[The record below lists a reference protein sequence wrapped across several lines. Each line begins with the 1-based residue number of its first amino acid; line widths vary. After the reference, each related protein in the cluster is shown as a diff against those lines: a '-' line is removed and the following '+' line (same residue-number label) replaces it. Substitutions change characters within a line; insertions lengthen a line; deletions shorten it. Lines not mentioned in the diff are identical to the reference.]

1 MATTIQIKRSG
12 NVTAP
17 SITDLLE
24 GELAYSYDK
33 SNNGAGAKLYIEVL
47 DSGNGETIHTIGG
60 KYYTSRVDAATSANT
75 VSTLVARDSL
85 GNFSANTITANSFVG
100 DITAT
105 SAQKLTT
112 ARRINLGGDL
122 QGNVLFDGTTD
133 VTIVANVISNSVAL
147 GTDTTGD
154 YVANLTAGTGV
165 TLTGQ
170 AGESSNITVSIGQ
183 AVGTSA
189 DVTFNSVTSRLYG
202 QANTATALH
211 TGRYINLSGD
221 VTGSAY
227 FDGTGNADIS
237 AIVIQ
242 ANSVA
247 LGTDTTGNYVGN
259 VTSGNGII
267 VSGTTG
273 ENWTPNLTLSATG
286 VTATTYGGTTNIPV
300 FTVDQW
306 GRLTSAS
313 NAAISTSF
321 TLVANSGTP
330 DTFNSGDTLRITGST
345 GINTIVSDN
354 TISIVNT
361 GVTGV
366 ATGFGLSTS
375 AANGSITLNNTGVTR
390 LTAGTGI
397 EVDAT
402 SGNVT
407 LTNLGVTSITGTAN
421 EIEVSGANA
430 AITIGL
436 PDNVTIGNT
445 LTVTGDLIV
454 LGNATTLNTATLTV
468 EDPLVKFG
476 NANPSDGLDIG
487 FFGEYTNS
495 GTKYAGLF
503 RDASD
508 TGKFKLFTDLT
519 SQPTTNVI
527 TTADYTVA
535 TLVSNLSGG
544 TVSGLSANIAVGD
557 GGTGRG
563 TLTTNSVLYGAG
575 TSQVGLAAGTSGQVL
590 QINGSGVPVFGG
602 IDGGTY

>member
-1 MATTIQIKRSG
+1 MATTIQIKRSP
-12 NVTAP
+12 NVTAATT
-17 SITDLLE
+17 TDLLE

-33 SNNGAGAKLYIEVL
+33 SNNGAGAKLYIEVQ
-47 DSGNGETIHTIGG
+47 DSGGGEVIHTIGG
-60 KYYTSRVDAATSANT
+60 KYYTTRVDAATSANT

-100 DITAT
+100 NIIAT
-105 SAQKLTT
+105 SAQSLST
-112 ARRINLGGDL
+112 ARRINLSGDL
-122 QGNVLFDGTTD
+122 QGNVLFDGTQD

-154 YVANLTAGTGV
+154 YVANLTAGSGI
-165 TLTGQ
+165 TLTNAG
-170 AGESSNITVSIGQ
+170 GES
-183 AVGTSA
+183 A
-189 DVTFNSVTSRLYG
+189 
-202 QANTATALH
+202 
-211 TGRYINLSGD
+211 
-221 VTGSAY
+221 
-227 FDGTGNADIS
+227 
-237 AIVIQ
+237 
-242 ANSVA
+242 
-247 LGTDTTGNYVGN
+247 N
-259 VTSGNGII
+259 VTVGLATSG
-267 VSGTTG
+267 VSA
-273 ENWTPNLTLSATG
+273 S
-286 VTATTYGGTTNIPV
+286 TYGGTTNIPV
-300 FTVDQW
+300 LTVDTF
-306 GRLTSAS
+306 GRITSAA

-321 TLVANSGTP
+321 SLAANSGTT

-345 GINTIVSDN
+345 GINTVVSDN

-397 EVDAT
+397 GVDAT

-495 GTKYAGLF
+495 GIKYAGLF